1 MKFGIRNRFL
11 RATLAALLV
20 ALAAPPEAHGQ
31 DAAQRAPRQSWTADR
46 RAFGE
51 GDVLTVVL
59 DDRTF
64 ASQHTGTSASA
75 SRSRDASL
83 AGSQNIINR
92 PGIPNSVGAGVET
105 GTRGESRNRGDAT
118 RESRFYGEMSVRVVG
133 VEPSGMLRVQGT
145 KRVRLDNST
154 QDVVLAGLVRPQD
167 ITSSNVVESWR
178 IADLDLRYASRGSLG
193 KPRSGILWR
202 LVGWLWP

>member
-1 MKFGIRNRFL
+1 MMYSFRISFL
-11 RATLAALLV
+11 HAAVAALLV
-20 ALAAPPEAHGQ
+20 ALAAPPEVPAQ

-59 DDRTF
+59 DERTF

-75 SRSRDASL
+75 SRSREASL
-83 AGSQNIINR
+83 AGSQNIVNR
-92 PGIPNSVGAGVET
+92 PGIPNSVGGGFDT

-133 VEPSGMLRVQGT
+133 IEPSGMLRVQGT

-154 QDVVLAGLVRPQD
+154 QDIILAGLVRPQD
-167 ITSSNVVESWR
+167 ITSNNVVDSWR

-193 KPRSGILWR
+193 RPRGSIVSR
-202 LVGWLWP
+202 LLGWFWP